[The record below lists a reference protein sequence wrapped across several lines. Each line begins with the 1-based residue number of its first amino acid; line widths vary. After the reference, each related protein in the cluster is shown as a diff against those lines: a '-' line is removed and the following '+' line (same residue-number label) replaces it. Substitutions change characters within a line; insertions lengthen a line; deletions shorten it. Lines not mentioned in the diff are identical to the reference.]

1 MSARILLVDD
11 HETNLATLEAI
22 LAPEGYELHAVSDG
36 EAACAAAVSLAPDL
50 ILLDVMMPGM
60 DGYAVCRKIRET
72 PAVTSVPIMMVTAL
86 HDRESRLAGIAAGA
100 DDFISKP
107 FPVEELRVRIR
118 TITRLNRY
126 RAIADQRARFERL
139 FELAPSAI
147 VVADAGGAVV
157 SSNRRAAALF
167 SAFSAP
173 LETGKK
179 LAAGWPDAACARLD
193 ELLRVADPDPAA
205 NAFAGPCE
213 LRLPG
218 ADGDRVFHVSAARL
232 DERPAP
238 LALLSFDDITAE
250 ARAREQVESMNR
262 RLDALVRERTT
273 RLEEANQLLMSYA
286 LFVAHDL
293 RSPLSAMK
301 GYVSLLLGGMFP
313 VGPEVRDCLARAAS
327 AAGMMEEMIS
337 DTLALASDEHA
348 GRRPER
354 MVDPRSVIERL
365 CGRLTAF
372 RPAPRPRV
380 IIHPLPRVCASEL
393 MLERVFFNLVSN
405 ALKYSARSA
414 DPLVEIGAR
423 DTPEGPALFVRDN
436 GVGFSPGEAEALFAD
451 FSRLSSAE
459 GHDGVGLGLALVARL
474 VRSIQG
480 RIWAEGSPGRGATFY
495 VLFPT
500 PAPAGAAS
508 PPCPAI
514 S

>member
-36 EAACAAAVSLAPDL
+36 EAACAAAVRLAPDL

-72 PAVTSVPIMMVTAL
+72 PSVTSVPIMMVTAL

-100 DDFISKP
+100 DDFVSKP

-126 RAIADQRARFERL
+126 RAIADQRTRFERL
-139 FELAPSAI
+139 FELTPSAI
-147 VVADAGGAVV
+147 VVADASGAVV
-157 SSNRRAAALF
+157 SANRRAIALF
-167 SAFSAP
+167 SAFSARP
-173 LETGKK
+173 EAGKK
-179 LAAGWPDAACARLD
+179 LANGWPEPASVRLGQ
-193 ELLRVADPDPAA
+193 LLRVADPEPAEILG
-205 NAFAGPCE
+205 AGPFE

-218 ADGDRVFHVSAARL
+218 PDGDRVLQASAARL

-238 LALLSFDDITAE
+238 LALLSFDDLTAE

-262 RLDALVRERTT
+262 QLDAIVRERTT

-301 GYVSLLLGGMFP
+301 GYVSLLLGGTIP
-313 VGPEVRDCLARAAS
+313 VSPEVRDCLDRAAS
-327 AAGMMEEMIS
+327 AAAMMEEMIS

-348 GRRPER
+348 GRRPSGI
-354 MVDPRSVIERL
+354 VDPRPVIERL
-365 CGRLTAF
+365 CVRLTTF
-372 RPAPRPRV
+372 RSSPRPRIV
-380 IIHPLPRVCASEL
+380 IHPLPSVCASEL
-393 MLERVFFNLVSN
+393 MIERVFFNLVSN
-405 ALKYSARSA
+405 ALKYSEQSGE
-414 DPLVEIGAR
+414 PVVEIGAK
-423 DTPEGPALFVRDN
+423 DTPEGPALYVRDN
-436 GVGFSPGEAEALFAD
+436 GVGFSPGEADALFAD
-451 FSRLSSAE
+451 FSRLSSSKGHE
-459 GHDGVGLGLALVARL
+459 GMGLGLALVGRL

-480 RIWAEGSPGRGATFY
+480 RIWAEGSPGKGATFY
-495 VLFPT
+495 VLFPS
-500 PAPAGAAS
+500 PLSSGSAS
-508 PPCPAI
+508 
-514 S
+514 SS